1 MNFVNIRHAIM
12 GARSSQSLFY
22 SLAGNEYKDSNP
34 QGNGAAILRSMKQS
48 LREMRAVQTKK
59 DTDDGVLHRYSGLK
73 QRMIVNGPGD
83 LSQSD
88 SGKDRD

>member
-12 GARSSQSLFY
+12 GGSFQHTARQSLFY

-59 DTDDGVLHRYSGLK
+59 DTDDGVIASI
-73 QRMIVNGPGD
+73 QWA
-83 LSQSD
+83 
-88 SGKDRD
+88 